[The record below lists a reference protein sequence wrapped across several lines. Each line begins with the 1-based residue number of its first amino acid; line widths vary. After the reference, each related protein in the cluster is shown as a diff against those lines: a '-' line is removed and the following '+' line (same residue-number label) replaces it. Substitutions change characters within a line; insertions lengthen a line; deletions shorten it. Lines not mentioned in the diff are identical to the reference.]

1 MLAIDASGSVSTDRL
16 TLQINGYARA
26 LETEAF
32 IRTVRSGLRGR
43 VAVTFVAWTDWDR
56 QQQMVPWAIIE
67 DEVTADAFVQDLLL
81 AERPFPGFTSISGAI
96 DYSAGLIR
104 SSGYRA
110 LRQVIDISGDGANN
124 DGRPVTNARDE
135 ALAAGIT
142 INGLPIIEVEPGL
155 DEYYRNNVIGG
166 VDAFT
171 VVAQDLTSFADAV
184 MRKLLIE
191 VASVPRSGGGATF

>member
-1 MLAIDASGSVSTDRL
+1 VLAIDASGSVSADRL
-16 TLQINGYARA
+16 TLQIEGYARA
-26 LETEAF
+26 LETEPF
-32 IRTVRSGLRGR
+32 IRTVRAGLRGR
-43 VAVTFVAWTDWDR
+43 IALTFVAWSNWDH
-56 QQQMVPWAIIE
+56 QEQMVPWAVIE

-81 AERPFPGFTSISGAI
+81 ADRPSTGFTSISGAI

-104 SSGYRA
+104 RSGYQA

-142 INGLPIIEVEPGL
+142 INGLPIVEVEPSLG
-155 DEYYRNNVIGG
+155 DYYRNNVIGG
-166 VDAFT
+166 RDAFT
-171 VVAQDLTSFADAV
+171 VVAQNLTSFADAV

-191 VASVPRSGGGATF
+191 VASAPRSRGRAAL